1 MTSANVS
8 KVTAG
13 MTVPTSASKKS
24 GKDEQEAVDFMSML
38 GNFAVNNSQQ
48 NNPVTFQVSD
58 SASNKTAEY
67 EKLSTKD
74 DRIPKVIG
82 KTDDADMQKVDQAV
96 EEFAKEVQQEVKELL
111 GVDDA
116 QLEAAMKE
124 LGLTYQDLMD
134 PANLANLVMNLTGE
148 EDQLGLLMN
157 ADFQELMQDVEVL
170 SKNLLQELGMTPQE
184 AAEVFT
190 QLEQNAAQITDTE
203 EIPQQITEEVPRQI
217 TDTEEVPQQIKE
229 QEPQQ
234 ITEEVPRQIADTE
247 EVPQQMQEV
256 TDAQADVSK
265 VQQTDDTQITE
276 QKSQVEGLTETDA
289 AATESVESDV
299 SVQNAEEPVV
309 QEVRVE
315 SDQTASQQE
324 GQQEEAPEN
333 SMTTEDESSLLQQND
348 TTEKSI
354 FTEHTFQQTV
364 QTIRTDNVTAAP
376 TTAAPQNVV
385 FDTLDVIRQVS
396 EFTRVMYQG
405 DTTSMEMQLNPENL
419 GKIYV
424 QVTAKEGVVTA
435 HLAVQ
440 NEIVKEALENQT
452 IQLRENMNQQG
463 IKVEAVEVT
472 IASHE
477 FERNLEQNQQGSA
490 QDEQREQASK
500 SSRRNIS
507 MNQLDELSGLM
518 SEEEMLV
525 AKIMRDN
532 GNSVDFT
539 A

>member
-13 MTVPTSASKKS
+13 MTVQTSASKKS

-38 GNFAVNNSQQ
+38 GNFAVNHSQQ

-58 SASNKTAEY
+58 STSNKTVEY

-74 DRIPKVIG
+74 DRIPKVTG

-134 PANLANLVMNLTGE
+134 PVNLANLVMNLTGE

-157 ADFQELMQDVEVL
+157 ADFQELMQNVEVL

-184 AAEVFT
+184 AAEVFA
-190 QLEQNAAQITDTE
+190 QLEQNAAQI
-203 EIPQQITEEVPRQI
+203 
-217 TDTEEVPQQIKE
+217 
-229 QEPQQ
+229 
-234 ITEEVPRQIADTE
+234 TE

-256 TDAQADVSK
+256 TDTQADVLK
-265 VQQTDDTQITE
+265 VQQTDDVQITE
-276 QKSQVEGLTETDA
+276 QKSQVTGLTETNA
-289 AATESVESDV
+289 AATESVESDGN
-299 SVQNAEEPVV
+299 VQNVEEPVS

-315 SDQTASQQE
+315 NDQTASQQE

-333 SMTTEDESSLLQQND
+333 SMTTEDDASLLQQND

-364 QTIRTDNVTAAP
+364 QTIRTDNITAAP
-376 TTAAPQNVV
+376 TTAVPQNVV
-385 FDTLDVIRQVS
+385 FNTLDVIRQVS

-500 SSRRNIS
+500 SPRRNIS
-507 MNQLDELSGLM
+507 MNQLDELSGL
-518 SEEEMLV
+518 
-525 AKIMRDN
+525 
-532 GNSVDFT
+532 T
-539 A
+539 AL

>member
-13 MTVPTSASKKS
+13 MTVQTSASKKS

-74 DRIPKVIG
+74 DRIPKVTG
-82 KTDDADMQKVDQAV
+82 KTGDADMQKVDQAV

-134 PANLANLVMNLTGE
+134 PVNLANLVMNLTGE

-157 ADFQELMQDVEVL
+157 ADFQELMQNVEVL

-184 AAEVFT
+184 AAEVFA
-190 QLEQNAAQITDTE
+190 QLEQNAAQI
-203 EIPQQITEEVPRQI
+203 
-217 TDTEEVPQQIKE
+217 
-229 QEPQQ
+229 
-234 ITEEVPRQIADTE
+234 TE

-256 TDAQADVSK
+256 TDTQADVLK
-265 VQQTDDTQITE
+265 VQQTDDVQITE
-276 QKSQVEGLTETDA
+276 SQVTGLTETNA
-289 AATESVESDV
+289 AATESVESDGN
-299 SVQNAEEPVV
+299 VQNVEEPVS

-315 SDQTASQQE
+315 NDQTASQQE

-333 SMTTEDESSLLQQND
+333 SMTTEDDASLLQQND

-364 QTIRTDNVTAAP
+364 QTIRTDNI
-376 TTAAPQNVV
+376 TAAPQNVV
-385 FDTLDVIRQVS
+385 FNTLDVIRQVS

-477 FERNLEQNQQGSA
+477 FETLSRTS
-490 QDEQREQASK
+490 REVHRMSK
-500 SSRRNIS
+500 ENRHLRV
-507 MNQLDELSGLM
+507 Q
-518 SEEEMLV
+518 EE
-525 AKIMRDN
+525 I
-532 GNSVDFT
+532 FP
-539 A
+539 

>member
-13 MTVPTSASKKS
+13 MTVQTSASKKS

-38 GNFAVNNSQQ
+38 GNFAVNHSQQ

-58 SASNKTAEY
+58 STSNKTVEY

-74 DRIPKVIG
+74 DRIPKVTG

-96 EEFAKEVQQEVKELL
+96 EEFAKEVQKEVKELL

-134 PANLANLVMNLTGE
+134 PVNLANLVMNLTGE

-157 ADFQELMQDVEVL
+157 ADFQELMQNVEVL

-184 AAEVFT
+184 VAEVFA
-190 QLEQNAAQITDTE
+190 QLEQNAAQI
-203 EIPQQITEEVPRQI
+203 
-217 TDTEEVPQQIKE
+217 
-229 QEPQQ
+229 
-234 ITEEVPRQIADTE
+234 TE

-256 TDAQADVSK
+256 TDTQADVLK
-265 VQQTDDTQITE
+265 VQQTDDVQITE
-276 QKSQVEGLTETDA
+276 QKSQVRGLTETNA
-289 AATESVESDV
+289 AATESVESDGN
-299 SVQNAEEPVV
+299 VQNVEEPVS

-315 SDQTASQQE
+315 NDQTASQQE

-333 SMTTEDESSLLQQND
+333 SMTTEDDASLLQQND

-364 QTIRTDNVTAAP
+364 QTIRTDNITAAP
-376 TTAAPQNVV
+376 TTAVPQNVV
-385 FDTLDVIRQVS
+385 FNTLDVIRQVS

-500 SSRRNIS
+500 SPRRNIS

>member
-13 MTVPTSASKKS
+13 MTVQTSASKKS

-38 GNFAVNNSQQ
+38 GNFAVNHSQQ

-58 SASNKTAEY
+58 STSNKTVEY

-74 DRIPKVIG
+74 DRIPKVTG

-96 EEFAKEVQQEVKELL
+96 EEFAKEVQKEVKELL

-134 PANLANLVMNLTGE
+134 PVNLANLVMNLTGE

-157 ADFQELMQDVEVL
+157 ADFQELMQNVEVL

-184 AAEVFT
+184 VAEVFA
-190 QLEQNAAQITDTE
+190 QLEQNAAQI
-203 EIPQQITEEVPRQI
+203 
-217 TDTEEVPQQIKE
+217 
-229 QEPQQ
+229 
-234 ITEEVPRQIADTE
+234 TE

-256 TDAQADVSK
+256 TDTQADVLK
-265 VQQTDDTQITE
+265 VQQTDDVQITE
-276 QKSQVEGLTETDA
+276 QKSQVTGLTETNA
-289 AATESVESDV
+289 AATESVESDGN
-299 SVQNAEEPVV
+299 VQNVEEPVS

-315 SDQTASQQE
+315 NDQTASQQE

-333 SMTTEDESSLLQQND
+333 SMTTEDDASLLQQND

-364 QTIRTDNVTAAP
+364 QTIRTDNITAAP
-376 TTAAPQNVV
+376 TTAVPQNVV
-385 FDTLDVIRQVS
+385 FNTLDVIRQVS

-440 NEIVKEALENQT
+440 NEIVKEVLENQT

-500 SSRRNIS
+500 SPRRNIS

>member
-8 KVTAG
+8 KVTTG
-13 MTVPTSASKKS
+13 MTVQTSASKKS

-38 GNFAVNNSQQ
+38 GNFAVNHSQQ

-58 SASNKTAEY
+58 STSNKTVEY

-74 DRIPKVIG
+74 DRIPKVTG
-82 KTDDADMQKVDQAV
+82 KADDADMQKVDQAV

-134 PANLANLVMNLTGE
+134 PVNLANLVMNLTGE

-157 ADFQELMQDVEVL
+157 ADFQELMQNVEVL

-184 AAEVFT
+184 VAEVFA
-190 QLEQNAAQITDTE
+190 QLEQNAAQI
-203 EIPQQITEEVPRQI
+203 
-217 TDTEEVPQQIKE
+217 
-229 QEPQQ
+229 
-234 ITEEVPRQIADTE
+234 TE

-256 TDAQADVSK
+256 TDTQADVLK
-265 VQQTDDTQITE
+265 VQQTDDVQITE
-276 QKSQVEGLTETDA
+276 QKSQVTGLTETNA
-289 AATESVESDV
+289 AATESVESDGN
-299 SVQNAEEPVV
+299 VQNVEEPVS

-315 SDQTASQQE
+315 NDQTASQQE

-333 SMTTEDESSLLQQND
+333 SMTTEDDASLLQQND

-364 QTIRTDNVTAAP
+364 QTIRTDNITAAP
-376 TTAAPQNVV
+376 TTAVPQNVV
-385 FDTLDVIRQVS
+385 FNTLDVIRQVS

-500 SSRRNIS
+500 SPRRNIS

>member
-13 MTVPTSASKKS
+13 MTVQTSASKKS

-38 GNFAVNNSQQ
+38 GNFAVNHSQQ

-58 SASNKTAEY
+58 STSNKTAEY

-74 DRIPKVIG
+74 DRIPKVTG

-157 ADFQELMQDVEVL
+157 ADFQELMQNVEVL

-184 AAEVFT
+184 AAEVFA
-190 QLEQNAAQITDTE
+190 QLEQNAAQI
-203 EIPQQITEEVPRQI
+203 
-217 TDTEEVPQQIKE
+217 
-229 QEPQQ
+229 
-234 ITEEVPRQIADTE
+234 TE

-256 TDAQADVSK
+256 TDTQADVLK
-265 VQQTDDTQITE
+265 VQQTDDVQITE
-276 QKSQVEGLTETDA
+276 QKSQVTGMTDA
-289 AATESVESDV
+289 NATATESVESDGN
-299 SVQNAEEPVV
+299 VQNVEEPVS

-315 SDQTASQQE
+315 NDQTASQQE

-333 SMTTEDESSLLQQND
+333 SMTTEDDASLLQQND

-364 QTIRTDNVTAAP
+364 QTIRTDNITAAP

-500 SSRRNIS
+500 SPRRNIS

>member
-13 MTVPTSASKKS
+13 MTVQTSASKKS

-58 SASNKTAEY
+58 SASNKTVEY

-74 DRIPKVIG
+74 DRIPKVTG
-82 KTDDADMQKVDQAV
+82 KTGDADMQKVDQAV

-134 PANLANLVMNLTGE
+134 PVNLANLVMNLTGE

-157 ADFQELMQDVEVL
+157 ADFQELMQNVEVL

-190 QLEQNAAQITDTE
+190 QLEQNVA
-203 EIPQQITEEVPRQI
+203 QITEEVP
-217 TDTEEVPQQIKE
+217 QQ
-229 QEPQQ
+229 
-234 ITEEVPRQIADTE
+234 V
-247 EVPQQMQEV
+247 QEV
-256 TDAQADVSK
+256 TDTQAEVLQ
-265 VQQTDDTQITE
+265 VQQTDDVQATE
-276 QKSQVEGLTETDA
+276 QKSQVTGMTETNA
-289 AATESVESDV
+289 AATESVESDGN
-299 SVQNAEEPVV
+299 VQNVEEPVS

-315 SDQTASQQE
+315 NDQTASQQE

-333 SMTTEDESSLLQQND
+333 SMTTEDDASLLQQND

-364 QTIRTDNVTAAP
+364 QTIRTDNITAAP
-376 TTAAPQNVV
+376 TTAVPQNVV
-385 FDTLDVIRQVS
+385 FNTLDVIRQVS

-500 SSRRNIS
+500 SPRRNIS

>member
-38 GNFAVNNSQQ
+38 GNFAVNHSQQ

-58 SASNKTAEY
+58 STSNKTVEY

-74 DRIPKVIG
+74 DRIPKVTG

-134 PANLANLVMNLTGE
+134 PVNLANLVMNLTGE

-157 ADFQELMQDVEVL
+157 ADFQELMQNVEVL

-184 AAEVFT
+184 AAEVFA
-190 QLEQNAAQITDTE
+190 QLEQNAAQI
-203 EIPQQITEEVPRQI
+203 
-217 TDTEEVPQQIKE
+217 
-229 QEPQQ
+229 
-234 ITEEVPRQIADTE
+234 TE

-256 TDAQADVSK
+256 TDTQADVLK
-265 VQQTDDTQITE
+265 VQQTDDVQITE
-276 QKSQVEGLTETDA
+276 QKSQVTGLTETNA
-289 AATESVESDV
+289 AATESVESDGN
-299 SVQNAEEPVV
+299 VQNVEETVS

-315 SDQTASQQE
+315 NDQTASQQE

-333 SMTTEDESSLLQQND
+333 SMTTEDDASLLQQND

-364 QTIRTDNVTAAP
+364 QPIRTDNITAAP
-376 TTAAPQNVV
+376 TTAVPQNVV
-385 FDTLDVIRQVS
+385 FNTLDVIRQVS

-500 SSRRNIS
+500 SPRRNIS

>member
-13 MTVPTSASKKS
+13 MTVQTSASKKS

-38 GNFAVNNSQQ
+38 GNFAVNHSQQ

-58 SASNKTAEY
+58 STSNKMVEY

-74 DRIPKVIG
+74 DRIPKVTG

-96 EEFAKEVQQEVKELL
+96 EEFAKEVQKEVKELL

-134 PANLANLVMNLTGE
+134 PVNLANLVMNLTGE

-157 ADFQELMQDVEVL
+157 ADFQELMQNVEVL

-184 AAEVFT
+184 VAEVFA
-190 QLEQNAAQITDTE
+190 QLEQNAAQI
-203 EIPQQITEEVPRQI
+203 
-217 TDTEEVPQQIKE
+217 
-229 QEPQQ
+229 
-234 ITEEVPRQIADTE
+234 TE

-256 TDAQADVSK
+256 TDTQADVLK
-265 VQQTDDTQITE
+265 VQQTDDVQITE
-276 QKSQVEGLTETDA
+276 QKSQVTGLTETNA
-289 AATESVESDV
+289 AATESVESDGN
-299 SVQNAEEPVV
+299 VQNVEEPVS

-315 SDQTASQQE
+315 NDQTASQQE

-333 SMTTEDESSLLQQND
+333 SMTTEDDASLLQQND

-364 QTIRTDNVTAAP
+364 QTIRTDNITAAP
-376 TTAAPQNVV
+376 TTAVPQNVV
-385 FDTLDVIRQVS
+385 FNTLDVIRQVS

-500 SSRRNIS
+500 SPRRNIS

>member
-13 MTVPTSASKKS
+13 MTVQTSASKKS

-38 GNFAVNNSQQ
+38 GNFAVNHSQQ

-58 SASNKTAEY
+58 STSNKTVEY

-74 DRIPKVIG
+74 DRIPKVTG

-134 PANLANLVMNLTGE
+134 PVNLANLVMNLTGE

-157 ADFQELMQDVEVL
+157 ADFQELMQNVEVL

-184 AAEVFT
+184 AAEVFA
-190 QLEQNAAQITDTE
+190 QLEQNAAQI
-203 EIPQQITEEVPRQI
+203 
-217 TDTEEVPQQIKE
+217 
-229 QEPQQ
+229 
-234 ITEEVPRQIADTE
+234 TE

-256 TDAQADVSK
+256 TDTQADVSK
-265 VQQTDDTQITE
+265 VQQTDDVQITE
-276 QKSQVEGLTETDA
+276 QKSQVTGLTETNA
-289 AATESVESDV
+289 AATESVESDGN
-299 SVQNAEEPVV
+299 VQNVEETVS

-315 SDQTASQQE
+315 NDQTASQQE

-333 SMTTEDESSLLQQND
+333 SMTTEDDASLLQQND

-364 QTIRTDNVTAAP
+364 QTIRTDNITAAP
-376 TTAAPQNVV
+376 TTAVPQNVV
-385 FDTLDVIRQVS
+385 FNTLDVIRQVS

-500 SSRRNIS
+500 SPRRNIS

>member
-13 MTVPTSASKKS
+13 MTVQTSASKKS

-38 GNFAVNNSQQ
+38 GNFAVNHSQQ

-58 SASNKTAEY
+58 STSNKTVEY

-74 DRIPKVIG
+74 DRIPKVTG

-96 EEFAKEVQQEVKELL
+96 EEFAKEVQKEVKELL

-134 PANLANLVMNLTGE
+134 PVNLANLVMNLTGE

-157 ADFQELMQDVEVL
+157 ADFQELMQNVEVL

-184 AAEVFT
+184 VAEVFA
-190 QLEQNAAQITDTE
+190 QLEQNAAQI
-203 EIPQQITEEVPRQI
+203 
-217 TDTEEVPQQIKE
+217 
-229 QEPQQ
+229 
-234 ITEEVPRQIADTE
+234 TE

-256 TDAQADVSK
+256 TDTQADVLK
-265 VQQTDDTQITE
+265 VQQTDDVQITE
-276 QKSQVEGLTETDA
+276 QKSQVTGLTETNA
-289 AATESVESDV
+289 AATESVESGGN
-299 SVQNAEEPVV
+299 VQNVEEPVS

-315 SDQTASQQE
+315 NDQTASQQE

-333 SMTTEDESSLLQQND
+333 SMTTEDDASLLQQND

-364 QTIRTDNVTAAP
+364 QTIRTDNITAAP
-376 TTAAPQNVV
+376 TTAVPQNVV
-385 FDTLDVIRQVS
+385 FNTLDVIRQVS

-500 SSRRNIS
+500 SPRRNIS

>member
-13 MTVPTSASKKS
+13 MTVQTSASKKS

-74 DRIPKVIG
+74 DRIPKVTG
-82 KTDDADMQKVDQAV
+82 KTGDADMQKVDQAV

-134 PANLANLVMNLTGE
+134 PVNLANLVMNLTGE

-157 ADFQELMQDVEVL
+157 ADFQELMQNVEVL

-184 AAEVFT
+184 VAEVFA
-190 QLEQNAAQITDTE
+190 QLEQNAAQI
-203 EIPQQITEEVPRQI
+203 
-217 TDTEEVPQQIKE
+217 
-229 QEPQQ
+229 
-234 ITEEVPRQIADTE
+234 TE

-256 TDAQADVSK
+256 TDTQADVLK
-265 VQQTDDTQITE
+265 VQQTDDVQITE
-276 QKSQVEGLTETDA
+276 QKSQVTGLTETHA
-289 AATESVESDV
+289 AATESVESDGN
-299 SVQNAEEPVV
+299 VQNVEETVS

-315 SDQTASQQE
+315 NDQTASQQE

-333 SMTTEDESSLLQQND
+333 SMTTEDDASLLQQND

-364 QTIRTDNVTAAP
+364 QTIRTDNITAAP
-376 TTAAPQNVV
+376 TTAVPQNVV
-385 FDTLDVIRQVS
+385 FNTLDVIRQVS

-500 SSRRNIS
+500 SPRRNIS

>member
-13 MTVPTSASKKS
+13 MTVQTSASKKS

-38 GNFAVNNSQQ
+38 GNFAVNHSQQ

-58 SASNKTAEY
+58 STSNKTVEY

-74 DRIPKVIG
+74 DRIPKVTG

-96 EEFAKEVQQEVKELL
+96 EEFAKEVQKEVKELL

-134 PANLANLVMNLTGE
+134 PVNLANLVMNLTGE

-157 ADFQELMQDVEVL
+157 ADFQELMQNVEVL

-184 AAEVFT
+184 VAEVFA
-190 QLEQNAAQITDTE
+190 QLEQNAAQI
-203 EIPQQITEEVPRQI
+203 
-217 TDTEEVPQQIKE
+217 
-229 QEPQQ
+229 
-234 ITEEVPRQIADTE
+234 TE

-256 TDAQADVSK
+256 TDTQADVLK
-265 VQQTDDTQITE
+265 VQQTDDVQITE
-276 QKSQVEGLTETDA
+276 QKSQVTGLTETNA
-289 AATESVESDV
+289 AATESVESDGN
-299 SVQNAEEPVV
+299 VQNVEEPVS

-315 SDQTASQQE
+315 NDQTASQQE

-333 SMTTEDESSLLQQND
+333 SMTTEDDASLLQQND

-364 QTIRTDNVTAAP
+364 QTIRTDNITAAP
-376 TTAAPQNVV
+376 TTAVPQNVV
-385 FDTLDVIRQVS
+385 FNTLDVIRQVS

-500 SSRRNIS
+500 SPRRNIS
-507 MNQLDELSGLM
+507 MNQLEELSGLM

>member
-38 GNFAVNNSQQ
+38 GNFAVNHSQQ

-58 SASNKTAEY
+58 NTSNKTVEY

-74 DRIPKVIG
+74 DRIPKVTG

-134 PANLANLVMNLTGE
+134 PVNLANLVMNLTGE

-157 ADFQELMQDVEVL
+157 ADFQELMQNVEVL

-184 AAEVFT
+184 AAEVFA
-190 QLEQNAAQITDTE
+190 QLEQNAAQI
-203 EIPQQITEEVPRQI
+203 
-217 TDTEEVPQQIKE
+217 
-229 QEPQQ
+229 
-234 ITEEVPRQIADTE
+234 TE

-256 TDAQADVSK
+256 TDTQADVLK
-265 VQQTDDTQITE
+265 VQQTDDVQITE
-276 QKSQVEGLTETDA
+276 QKSQVTGLTETNA
-289 AATESVESDV
+289 AATESVESDGN
-299 SVQNAEEPVV
+299 VQNVEEPVS

-315 SDQTASQQE
+315 NDQTASQQE

-333 SMTTEDESSLLQQND
+333 SMTTEDDASLLQQND

-364 QTIRTDNVTAAP
+364 QTIRTDNITAAP
-376 TTAAPQNVV
+376 TTAVPQNVV
-385 FDTLDVIRQVS
+385 FNTLDVIRQVS

-500 SSRRNIS
+500 SPRRNIS

>member
-13 MTVPTSASKKS
+13 MTVQTSASKKS

-38 GNFAVNNSQQ
+38 GNFAVNHSQQ

-58 SASNKTAEY
+58 STSNKTVEY

-74 DRIPKVIG
+74 DRIPKVTG

-96 EEFAKEVQQEVKELL
+96 EEFAKEVQKEVKELL

-134 PANLANLVMNLTGE
+134 PVNLANLVMNLTGE

-157 ADFQELMQDVEVL
+157 ADFQELMQNVEVL

-184 AAEVFT
+184 VAEVFA
-190 QLEQNAAQITDTE
+190 QLEQNAAQI
-203 EIPQQITEEVPRQI
+203 
-217 TDTEEVPQQIKE
+217 
-229 QEPQQ
+229 
-234 ITEEVPRQIADTE
+234 TE

-256 TDAQADVSK
+256 TDTQADVLK
-265 VQQTDDTQITE
+265 VQQTDDVQITE
-276 QKSQVEGLTETDA
+276 QKSQVTGLTETNA
-289 AATESVESDV
+289 AATESVESDGN
-299 SVQNAEEPVV
+299 VQNVEEPVS
-309 QEVRVE
+309 QEVCVE
-315 SDQTASQQE
+315 NDQTASQQE

-333 SMTTEDESSLLQQND
+333 SMTTEDDASLLQQND

-364 QTIRTDNVTAAP
+364 QTIRTDNITAAP
-376 TTAAPQNVV
+376 TTAVPQNVV
-385 FDTLDVIRQVS
+385 FNTLDVIRQVS

-500 SSRRNIS
+500 SPRRNIS

>member
-13 MTVPTSASKKS
+13 MTVQTSASKKS

-38 GNFAVNNSQQ
+38 GNFAVNHSQQ

-58 SASNKTAEY
+58 STSNKTVEY

-74 DRIPKVIG
+74 DRIPKVTG

-96 EEFAKEVQQEVKELL
+96 EEFAKEVQKEVKELL

-134 PANLANLVMNLTGE
+134 PVNLANLVMNLTGE

-157 ADFQELMQDVEVL
+157 ADFQELMQNVEVL

-184 AAEVFT
+184 VAEVFA
-190 QLEQNAAQITDTE
+190 QLEQNAAQI
-203 EIPQQITEEVPRQI
+203 
-217 TDTEEVPQQIKE
+217 
-229 QEPQQ
+229 
-234 ITEEVPRQIADTE
+234 TE

-256 TDAQADVSK
+256 TDTQADVLK
-265 VQQTDDTQITE
+265 VQQTDDVQITE
-276 QKSQVEGLTETDA
+276 QKSQVTGLTETNA
-289 AATESVESDV
+289 AATESVESDGN
-299 SVQNAEEPVV
+299 VQNVEEPVS

-315 SDQTASQQE
+315 NDQTASQQE

-333 SMTTEDESSLLQQND
+333 SMTTEDDASLLQQND
-348 TTEKSI
+348 TTEKNI

-364 QTIRTDNVTAAP
+364 QTIRTDNITAAP
-376 TTAAPQNVV
+376 TTAVPQNVV
-385 FDTLDVIRQVS
+385 FNTLDVIRQVS

-500 SSRRNIS
+500 SPRRNIS

>member
-58 SASNKTAEY
+58 NTSNKTVEC

-74 DRIPKVIG
+74 DRIPKVTG

-124 LGLTYQDLMD
+124 LGLTYQDLTD
-134 PANLANLVMNLTGE
+134 PVNLANLVMNLTGE

-157 ADFQELMQDVEVL
+157 ADFQELMQNVEVL

-184 AAEVFT
+184 AAEVFA
-190 QLEQNAAQITDTE
+190 QLEQNAAQI
-203 EIPQQITEEVPRQI
+203 
-217 TDTEEVPQQIKE
+217 
-229 QEPQQ
+229 
-234 ITEEVPRQIADTE
+234 TE

-256 TDAQADVSK
+256 TDTQADVLK
-265 VQQTDDTQITE
+265 VQQTDDVQITE
-276 QKSQVEGLTETDA
+276 QKSQVTGLTETNA
-289 AATESVESDV
+289 AATESVESDGN
-299 SVQNAEEPVV
+299 VQNVEEPVS

-315 SDQTASQQE
+315 NDQTASQQE

-333 SMTTEDESSLLQQND
+333 SMTTEDDASLLQQND

-364 QTIRTDNVTAAP
+364 QTIRTDNITAAP
-376 TTAAPQNVV
+376 TTAVPQNVV
-385 FDTLDVIRQVS
+385 FNTLDVIRQVS

-500 SSRRNIS
+500 SPRRNIS

>member
-13 MTVPTSASKKS
+13 MTVQTSASKKS

-38 GNFAVNNSQQ
+38 GNFAVNHSQQ

-58 SASNKTAEY
+58 STSNKTVEY

-74 DRIPKVIG
+74 DRIPKVTG

-96 EEFAKEVQQEVKELL
+96 EEFAKEVQKEVKELL

-134 PANLANLVMNLTGE
+134 PVNLANLVMNLTGE

-157 ADFQELMQDVEVL
+157 ADFQELMQNVEVL

-184 AAEVFT
+184 VAEVFA
-190 QLEQNAAQITDTE
+190 QLEQNAAQI
-203 EIPQQITEEVPRQI
+203 
-217 TDTEEVPQQIKE
+217 
-229 QEPQQ
+229 
-234 ITEEVPRQIADTE
+234 TE

-256 TDAQADVSK
+256 TDTQADVLK
-265 VQQTDDTQITE
+265 VQQTDDVQITE
-276 QKSQVEGLTETDA
+276 QKSQVTGLTETNA
-289 AATESVESDV
+289 AATESVESDGN
-299 SVQNAEEPVV
+299 VQNVEEPVS

-315 SDQTASQQE
+315 NDQTASQQE

-333 SMTTEDESSLLQQND
+333 SMTTEDDASLLQQND

-364 QTIRTDNVTAAP
+364 QTIRTDNITAAP
-376 TTAAPQNVV
+376 TTAVPQNVV
-385 FDTLDVIRQVS
+385 FNTLDVIRQVS

-477 FERNLEQNQQGSA
+477 FE
-490 QDEQREQASK
+490 
-500 SSRRNIS
+500 
-507 MNQLDELSGLM
+507 LSL
-518 SEEEMLV
+518 
-525 AKIMRDN
+525 IHI
-532 GNSVDFT
+532 
-539 A
+539 

>member
-13 MTVPTSASKKS
+13 MTVQTSASKKS

-38 GNFAVNNSQQ
+38 GNFAVNHSQQ

-58 SASNKTAEY
+58 NTSNKTVEY

-74 DRIPKVIG
+74 DRIPKVTG

-96 EEFAKEVQQEVKELL
+96 EEFVKEVQQEVKELL

-134 PANLANLVMNLTGE
+134 PVNLANLVMNLTGE

-157 ADFQELMQDVEVL
+157 ADFQELMQNVEVL

-184 AAEVFT
+184 AAEVFA
-190 QLEQNAAQITDTE
+190 QLEQNVAQI
-203 EIPQQITEEVPRQI
+203 
-217 TDTEEVPQQIKE
+217 
-229 QEPQQ
+229 
-234 ITEEVPRQIADTE
+234 TE

-256 TDAQADVSK
+256 TDTQADVLK
-265 VQQTDDTQITE
+265 VQQTDDVQITE
-276 QKSQVEGLTETDA
+276 QKSQVTGLTETNA
-289 AATESVESDV
+289 AATESVESDGN
-299 SVQNAEEPVV
+299 VQNVEEPVS
-309 QEVRVE
+309 QEVRME
-315 SDQTASQQE
+315 NDQTASQQE

-333 SMTTEDESSLLQQND
+333 SMTTEDDASLLQQND

-364 QTIRTDNVTAAP
+364 QTIRTDNITAAP
-376 TTAAPQNVV
+376 TTAVPQNVV
-385 FDTLDVIRQVS
+385 FNTLDVIRQVS

-500 SSRRNIS
+500 SPRRNIS

>member
-58 SASNKTAEY
+58 SASNKTVEY

-74 DRIPKVIG
+74 DRIPKVTG

-134 PANLANLVMNLTGE
+134 PVNLANLVMNLTGE

-157 ADFQELMQDVEVL
+157 ADFQELMQNVEVL

-184 AAEVFT
+184 AAEVFA
-190 QLEQNAAQITDTE
+190 QLEQNVA
-203 EIPQQITEEVPRQI
+203 QITEEVP
-217 TDTEEVPQQIKE
+217 QQ
-229 QEPQQ
+229 
-234 ITEEVPRQIADTE
+234 V
-247 EVPQQMQEV
+247 QEV
-256 TDAQADVSK
+256 TDTQAEVLQ
-265 VQQTDDTQITE
+265 VQQTDDVQATE
-276 QKSQVEGLTETDA
+276 QKSQVTGMTDTN
-289 AATESVESDV
+289 AATAEAVESDGN
-299 SVQNAEEPVV
+299 VQNVEEPVS

-315 SDQTASQQE
+315 NDQTASQQE

-333 SMTTEDESSLLQQND
+333 SMTTEDDASLLQQND

-364 QTIRTDNVTAAP
+364 QTIRTDNITAAP
-376 TTAAPQNVV
+376 TTAVPHNVV
-385 FDTLDVIRQVS
+385 FNTLDVIRQVS

-500 SSRRNIS
+500 SPRRNIS

>member
-8 KVTAG
+8 KVTTG
-13 MTVPTSASKKS
+13 MTVQTSASKKS

-38 GNFAVNNSQQ
+38 GNFAVNHSQQ

-58 SASNKTAEY
+58 STSNKTVEY

-74 DRIPKVIG
+74 DRIPKVTG

-134 PANLANLVMNLTGE
+134 PVNLANLVMNLTGE

-157 ADFQELMQDVEVL
+157 ADFQELMQNVEVL

-184 AAEVFT
+184 VAEVFA
-190 QLEQNAAQITDTE
+190 QLEQNAAQI
-203 EIPQQITEEVPRQI
+203 
-217 TDTEEVPQQIKE
+217 
-229 QEPQQ
+229 
-234 ITEEVPRQIADTE
+234 TE

-256 TDAQADVSK
+256 TDTQADVLK
-265 VQQTDDTQITE
+265 VQQTDDVQITE
-276 QKSQVEGLTETDA
+276 QKSQVTGLTETNA
-289 AATESVESDV
+289 AATESVESDGN
-299 SVQNAEEPVV
+299 VQNVEEPVS

-315 SDQTASQQE
+315 NDQTASQQE

-333 SMTTEDESSLLQQND
+333 SMTTEDDASLLQQND

-364 QTIRTDNVTAAP
+364 QTIRTDNITAAP
-376 TTAAPQNVV
+376 TTAVPQNVV
-385 FDTLDVIRQVS
+385 FNTLDVIRQVS

-500 SSRRNIS
+500 SPRRNIS

>member
-13 MTVPTSASKKS
+13 MTVQTSASKKS

-38 GNFAVNNSQQ
+38 GNFAVNHSQQ

-58 SASNKTAEY
+58 STSNKTVDY

-74 DRIPKVIG
+74 DRIPKVTG

-96 EEFAKEVQQEVKELL
+96 EEFAKEVQKEVKELL

-134 PANLANLVMNLTGE
+134 PVNLANLVMNLTGE

-157 ADFQELMQDVEVL
+157 ADFQELMQNVEVL

-184 AAEVFT
+184 VAEVFA
-190 QLEQNAAQITDTE
+190 QLEQNAAQI
-203 EIPQQITEEVPRQI
+203 
-217 TDTEEVPQQIKE
+217 
-229 QEPQQ
+229 
-234 ITEEVPRQIADTE
+234 TE

-256 TDAQADVSK
+256 TDTQADVLK
-265 VQQTDDTQITE
+265 VQQTDDVQITE
-276 QKSQVEGLTETDA
+276 QKSQVTGLTETNA
-289 AATESVESDV
+289 AATESVESDGN
-299 SVQNAEEPVV
+299 VQNVEEPVS

-315 SDQTASQQE
+315 NDQTASQQE

-333 SMTTEDESSLLQQND
+333 SMTTEDDASLLQQND

-364 QTIRTDNVTAAP
+364 QTIRTDNITAAP
-376 TTAAPQNVV
+376 TTAVPQNVV
-385 FDTLDVIRQVS
+385 FNTLDVIRQVS

-500 SSRRNIS
+500 SPRRNIS

>member
-13 MTVPTSASKKS
+13 MTVQTSASKKS

-38 GNFAVNNSQQ
+38 GNFAVNHSQQ

-58 SASNKTAEY
+58 STSNKTVEY

-74 DRIPKVIG
+74 DRIPKVTG

-96 EEFAKEVQQEVKELL
+96 EEFAKEVQKEVKELL

-124 LGLTYQDLMD
+124 LGLTYQDIMD
-134 PANLANLVMNLTGE
+134 PVNLANLVMNLTGE

-157 ADFQELMQDVEVL
+157 ADFQELMQNVEVL

-184 AAEVFT
+184 VAEVFA
-190 QLEQNAAQITDTE
+190 QLEQNAAQI
-203 EIPQQITEEVPRQI
+203 
-217 TDTEEVPQQIKE
+217 
-229 QEPQQ
+229 
-234 ITEEVPRQIADTE
+234 TE

-256 TDAQADVSK
+256 TDTQADVLK
-265 VQQTDDTQITE
+265 VQQTDDVQITE
-276 QKSQVEGLTETDA
+276 QKSQVTGLTETNA
-289 AATESVESDV
+289 AATESVESDGN
-299 SVQNAEEPVV
+299 VQNVEEPVS

-315 SDQTASQQE
+315 NDQTASQQE

-333 SMTTEDESSLLQQND
+333 SMTTEDDASLLQQND

-364 QTIRTDNVTAAP
+364 QTIRTDNITAAP
-376 TTAAPQNVV
+376 TTAVPQNVV
-385 FDTLDVIRQVS
+385 FNTLDVIRQVS

-500 SSRRNIS
+500 SPRRNIS

>member
-13 MTVPTSASKKS
+13 MTVQTSASKKS

-38 GNFAVNNSQQ
+38 GNFAVNHSQQ

-58 SASNKTAEY
+58 STSNKTVEY

-74 DRIPKVIG
+74 DRIPKVTG

-96 EEFAKEVQQEVKELL
+96 EEFAKEVQKEVKELL

-134 PANLANLVMNLTGE
+134 PVNLANLVMNLTGE

-157 ADFQELMQDVEVL
+157 ADFQELMQNVEVL

-184 AAEVFT
+184 VVEVFA
-190 QLEQNAAQITDTE
+190 QLEQNAAQI
-203 EIPQQITEEVPRQI
+203 
-217 TDTEEVPQQIKE
+217 
-229 QEPQQ
+229 
-234 ITEEVPRQIADTE
+234 TE

-256 TDAQADVSK
+256 TDTQADVLK
-265 VQQTDDTQITE
+265 VQQTDDVQITE
-276 QKSQVEGLTETDA
+276 QKSQVTGLTETNA
-289 AATESVESDV
+289 AATESVESDGN
-299 SVQNAEEPVV
+299 VQNVEEPVS

-315 SDQTASQQE
+315 NDQTASQQE

-333 SMTTEDESSLLQQND
+333 SMTTEDDASLLQQND

-364 QTIRTDNVTAAP
+364 QTIRTDNITAAP
-376 TTAAPQNVV
+376 TTAVPQNVV
-385 FDTLDVIRQVS
+385 FNTLDVIRQVS

-500 SSRRNIS
+500 SPRRNIS

>member
-58 SASNKTAEY
+58 NTSNKTVEY

-74 DRIPKVIG
+74 DRIPKVTG

-124 LGLTYQDLMD
+124 LGLTYQDLTD
-134 PANLANLVMNLTGE
+134 PVNLANLVMNLTGE

-157 ADFQELMQDVEVL
+157 ADFQELMQNVEVL

-184 AAEVFT
+184 AAEVFA
-190 QLEQNAAQITDTE
+190 QLEQNAAQI
-203 EIPQQITEEVPRQI
+203 
-217 TDTEEVPQQIKE
+217 
-229 QEPQQ
+229 
-234 ITEEVPRQIADTE
+234 TE

-256 TDAQADVSK
+256 TDTQADVLK
-265 VQQTDDTQITE
+265 VQQTDDVQITE
-276 QKSQVEGLTETDA
+276 QKSQVTGLTETNA
-289 AATESVESDV
+289 AATESVESDGN
-299 SVQNAEEPVV
+299 VQNVEEPVS

-315 SDQTASQQE
+315 NDQTASQQE

-333 SMTTEDESSLLQQND
+333 SMTTEDDASLLQQND

-364 QTIRTDNVTAAP
+364 QTIRTDNITAAP
-376 TTAAPQNVV
+376 TTAVPQNVV
-385 FDTLDVIRQVS
+385 FNTLDVIRQVS

-405 DTTSMEMQLNPENL
+405 DTTSMEMQLNTENL

-500 SSRRNIS
+500 SPRRNIS

>member
-13 MTVPTSASKKS
+13 MTVQTSASKKS

-74 DRIPKVIG
+74 DRIPKVTG
-82 KTDDADMQKVDQAV
+82 KTGDADMQKVDQAV

-134 PANLANLVMNLTGE
+134 PVNLANLVMNLTGE

-157 ADFQELMQDVEVL
+157 ADFQELMQNVEVL

-190 QLEQNAAQITDTE
+190 QLEQNVA
-203 EIPQQITEEVPRQI
+203 QITEEVP
-217 TDTEEVPQQIKE
+217 QQ
-229 QEPQQ
+229 
-234 ITEEVPRQIADTE
+234 V
-247 EVPQQMQEV
+247 QEV
-256 TDAQADVSK
+256 TDTQAEVLQ
-265 VQQTDDTQITE
+265 VQQTDDVQATE
-276 QKSQVEGLTETDA
+276 QKSQVTGMTDTN
-289 AATESVESDV
+289 AATAESVESDGN
-299 SVQNAEEPVV
+299 VQNVEEPVS

-315 SDQTASQQE
+315 NDQTASQQE

-333 SMTTEDESSLLQQND
+333 SMTTEDDASLLQQND

-364 QTIRTDNVTAAP
+364 QTIRTDNITAAP
-376 TTAAPQNVV
+376 TTAVPQNVV
-385 FDTLDVIRQVS
+385 FNTLDVIRQVS

-500 SSRRNIS
+500 SPRRNIS

>member
-13 MTVPTSASKKS
+13 MTVQTSASKKS

-38 GNFAVNNSQQ
+38 GNFAVNHSQQ

-58 SASNKTAEY
+58 STSNKTVEY

-74 DRIPKVIG
+74 DRIPKVTG

-124 LGLTYQDLMD
+124 LGLTYQDLMA
-134 PANLANLVMNLTGE
+134 PVNLANLVMNLTGE

-157 ADFQELMQDVEVL
+157 ADFQELMQNVEVL

-190 QLEQNAAQITDTE
+190 QLEQNVAQI
-203 EIPQQITEEVPRQI
+203 
-217 TDTEEVPQQIKE
+217 
-229 QEPQQ
+229 
-234 ITEEVPRQIADTE
+234 TE

-256 TDAQADVSK
+256 TDTQTDVLK
-265 VQQTDDTQITE
+265 VQQTDDVQITE
-276 QKSQVEGLTETDA
+276 QKSQVTGLTETNA
-289 AATESVESDV
+289 AATESVESDGN
-299 SVQNAEEPVV
+299 VQNVEEPVS

-315 SDQTASQQE
+315 NDQTASQQE

-333 SMTTEDESSLLQQND
+333 SMTTEDDASLLQQND

-364 QTIRTDNVTAAP
+364 QTIRTDNITAAP
-376 TTAAPQNVV
+376 TTAVPQNVV
-385 FDTLDVIRQVS
+385 FNTLDVIRQVS

-500 SSRRNIS
+500 SPRRNIS

>member
-13 MTVPTSASKKS
+13 MTVQTSASKKS

-38 GNFAVNNSQQ
+38 GNFAVNHSQQ

-58 SASNKTAEY
+58 STSNKTVEY

-74 DRIPKVIG
+74 DRIPKVTG

-96 EEFAKEVQQEVKELL
+96 EEFAKEVQKEVKELL

-134 PANLANLVMNLTGE
+134 PVNLANLVMNLTGE

-157 ADFQELMQDVEVL
+157 ADFQELMQNVEVL

-184 AAEVFT
+184 VAEVFA
-190 QLEQNAAQITDTE
+190 QLEQNAAQI
-203 EIPQQITEEVPRQI
+203 
-217 TDTEEVPQQIKE
+217 
-229 QEPQQ
+229 
-234 ITEEVPRQIADTE
+234 TE

-256 TDAQADVSK
+256 TDTQADVLK
-265 VQQTDDTQITE
+265 VQQTDDVQITE
-276 QKSQVEGLTETDA
+276 QKSQVTGLTETNA
-289 AATESVESDV
+289 AATESVESDGN
-299 SVQNAEEPVV
+299 VQNVEEPVS

-315 SDQTASQQE
+315 NDQTASQQE

-333 SMTTEDESSLLQQND
+333 SMTTEDDASLLQQND

-364 QTIRTDNVTAAP
+364 QTIGTDNITAAP
-376 TTAAPQNVV
+376 TTAVPQNVV
-385 FDTLDVIRQVS
+385 FNTLDVIRQVS

-500 SSRRNIS
+500 SPRRNIS

>member
-13 MTVPTSASKKS
+13 MTVQTSASKKS

-38 GNFAVNNSQQ
+38 GNFAVNHSQQ

-58 SASNKTAEY
+58 STSNKTVEY

-74 DRIPKVIG
+74 DRIPKVTG

-96 EEFAKEVQQEVKELL
+96 EEFAKEVQKEVKELL

-134 PANLANLVMNLTGE
+134 PVNLANLVMNLTGE

-157 ADFQELMQDVEVL
+157 ADFQELMQNVEVL

-184 AAEVFT
+184 VAEVFA
-190 QLEQNAAQITDTE
+190 QLEQNAAQI
-203 EIPQQITEEVPRQI
+203 
-217 TDTEEVPQQIKE
+217 
-229 QEPQQ
+229 
-234 ITEEVPRQIADTE
+234 TE

-256 TDAQADVSK
+256 TDTQADVLK
-265 VQQTDDTQITE
+265 VQQTDDVQITE
-276 QKSQVEGLTETDA
+276 QKSQVTGLTETNA
-289 AATESVESDV
+289 AATESVESDGN
-299 SVQNAEEPVV
+299 VQNVEEPVS

-315 SDQTASQQE
+315 NDQTASQQE

-333 SMTTEDESSLLQQND
+333 SMTTEDDASLLQQND

-364 QTIRTDNVTAAP
+364 QTIRTDNITAAP
-376 TTAAPQNVV
+376 TTAVPQNVV
-385 FDTLDVIRQVS
+385 FNTLDVIRQVS

-500 SSRRNIS
+500 SPRRNIS
-507 MNQLDELSGLM
+507 MNQLDELSGLI

>member
-13 MTVPTSASKKS
+13 MTVQTSASKKS

-38 GNFAVNNSQQ
+38 GNFAVNHSQQ

-58 SASNKTAEY
+58 STSNKTVEY

-74 DRIPKVIG
+74 DRIPKVTG

-96 EEFAKEVQQEVKELL
+96 EEFAKEVQKEVKELL

-134 PANLANLVMNLTGE
+134 PVNLANLVMNLTGE

-157 ADFQELMQDVEVL
+157 ADFQELMQNVEVL

-184 AAEVFT
+184 VAEVFA
-190 QLEQNAAQITDTE
+190 QLEQNAAQI
-203 EIPQQITEEVPRQI
+203 
-217 TDTEEVPQQIKE
+217 
-229 QEPQQ
+229 
-234 ITEEVPRQIADTE
+234 TE

-256 TDAQADVSK
+256 TDTQADVLK
-265 VQQTDDTQITE
+265 VQQTDDVQITE
-276 QKSQVEGLTETDA
+276 QKSQVTGLTETNA
-289 AATESVESDV
+289 AATESVESDGN
-299 SVQNAEEPVV
+299 VQNVEEPVS

-315 SDQTASQQE
+315 NDQTASQQE

-333 SMTTEDESSLLQQND
+333 SMTTEDDASLLQQND

-364 QTIRTDNVTAAP
+364 QTIRTDNITAAP
-376 TTAAPQNVV
+376 TTAVPQNVV
-385 FDTLDVIRQVS
+385 FNTLDVIRQVS

-490 QDEQREQASK
+490 QDEHREQASK
-500 SSRRNIS
+500 SPRRNIS

>member
-13 MTVPTSASKKS
+13 MTVQTSASKKS

-38 GNFAVNNSQQ
+38 GNFAVNHSQQ
-48 NNPVTFQVSD
+48 NNPVTFQVPD
-58 SASNKTAEY
+58 STSNKTVEY

-74 DRIPKVIG
+74 DRIPKVTG
-82 KTDDADMQKVDQAV
+82 KTGDADMQKVDQAV

-134 PANLANLVMNLTGE
+134 PVNLANLVMNLTGE

-157 ADFQELMQDVEVL
+157 ADFQELMQNVEVL

-190 QLEQNAAQITDTE
+190 QLEQNAAQIT
-203 EIPQQITEEVPRQI
+203 
-217 TDTEEVPQQIKE
+217 
-229 QEPQQ
+229 
-234 ITEEVPRQIADTE
+234 E

-256 TDAQADVSK
+256 TDTQADVLK
-265 VQQTDDTQITE
+265 VQQTDDVQITE
-276 QKSQVEGLTETDA
+276 QKSQVTGLTETNA
-289 AATESVESDV
+289 AATESVESDGN
-299 SVQNAEEPVV
+299 VQNVEEPVS
-309 QEVRVE
+309 QEVRME
-315 SDQTASQQE
+315 NDQTASQQE

-333 SMTTEDESSLLQQND
+333 SMTTKDDASLLQQND
-348 TTEKSI
+348 TTEKNI

-364 QTIRTDNVTAAP
+364 QTIRTDNITAAP
-376 TTAAPQNVV
+376 TTAVPQNVV
-385 FDTLDVIRQVS
+385 FNTLDVIRQVS

-500 SSRRNIS
+500 SPRRNIS

>member
-1 MTSANVS
+1 
-8 KVTAG
+8 
-13 MTVPTSASKKS
+13 
-24 GKDEQEAVDFMSML
+24 
-38 GNFAVNNSQQ
+38 
-48 NNPVTFQVSD
+48 
-58 SASNKTAEY
+58 
-67 EKLSTKD
+67 
-74 DRIPKVIG
+74 
-82 KTDDADMQKVDQAV
+82 
-96 EEFAKEVQQEVKELL
+96 
-111 GVDDA
+111 
-116 QLEAAMKE
+116 
-124 LGLTYQDLMD
+124 
-134 PANLANLVMNLTGE
+134 
-148 EDQLGLLMN
+148 MN
-157 ADFQELMQDVEVL
+157 ADFQELMQNVEVL

-190 QLEQNAAQITDTE
+190 QLEQNVA
-203 EIPQQITEEVPRQI
+203 QITEEVP
-217 TDTEEVPQQIKE
+217 QQ
-229 QEPQQ
+229 
-234 ITEEVPRQIADTE
+234 V
-247 EVPQQMQEV
+247 QEV
-256 TDAQADVSK
+256 TDTQAEVLQ
-265 VQQTDDTQITE
+265 VQQTDDVQATE
-276 QKSQVEGLTETDA
+276 QKSQVTGMTDTN
-289 AATESVESDV
+289 AATAEAVESDGN
-299 SVQNAEEPVV
+299 VQNVEEPVS

-315 SDQTASQQE
+315 NDQTASQQE

-333 SMTTEDESSLLQQND
+333 SMTTEDDASLLQQND

-364 QTIRTDNVTAAP
+364 QTIRTDNITAAP
-376 TTAAPQNVV
+376 TTAVPQNVV
-385 FDTLDVIRQVS
+385 FNTLDVIRQVS

-500 SSRRNIS
+500 SPRRNIS

>member
-8 KVTAG
+8 KVTTG
-13 MTVPTSASKKS
+13 MTVQTSASKKS

-38 GNFAVNNSQQ
+38 GNFAVNHSQQ

-58 SASNKTAEY
+58 STSNKTVEY

-74 DRIPKVIG
+74 DRIPKVTG

-134 PANLANLVMNLTGE
+134 PVNLANLVMNLTGE

-157 ADFQELMQDVEVL
+157 ADFQELMQNVEVL

-184 AAEVFT
+184 VAEVFA
-190 QLEQNAAQITDTE
+190 QLEQNAAQI
-203 EIPQQITEEVPRQI
+203 
-217 TDTEEVPQQIKE
+217 
-229 QEPQQ
+229 
-234 ITEEVPRQIADTE
+234 TE

-256 TDAQADVSK
+256 TDTQADVLK
-265 VQQTDDTQITE
+265 VQQTDDVQITE
-276 QKSQVEGLTETDA
+276 QKSQVTGLTETNV
-289 AATESVESDV
+289 AATESVESDGN
-299 SVQNAEEPVV
+299 VQNVEEPVS

-315 SDQTASQQE
+315 NDQTASQQE

-333 SMTTEDESSLLQQND
+333 SMTTEDDASLLQQND

-364 QTIRTDNVTAAP
+364 QTIRTDNITAAP
-376 TTAAPQNVV
+376 TTAVPQNVV
-385 FDTLDVIRQVS
+385 FNTLDVIRQVS

-500 SSRRNIS
+500 SPRRNIS

>member
-74 DRIPKVIG
+74 DRIPKVTG
-82 KTDDADMQKVDQAV
+82 KTGDADMQKVDQAV

-134 PANLANLVMNLTGE
+134 PVNLANLVMNLTGE

-157 ADFQELMQDVEVL
+157 ADFQELMQNVEVL

-184 AAEVFT
+184 AAEVFA
-190 QLEQNAAQITDTE
+190 QLEQNAAQI
-203 EIPQQITEEVPRQI
+203 
-217 TDTEEVPQQIKE
+217 
-229 QEPQQ
+229 
-234 ITEEVPRQIADTE
+234 TE

-256 TDAQADVSK
+256 TDTQADVLK
-265 VQQTDDTQITE
+265 VQQTDDVQITE
-276 QKSQVEGLTETDA
+276 QKSQVTGLTETNA
-289 AATESVESDV
+289 AATESVESDGN
-299 SVQNAEEPVV
+299 VQNVEEPVS

-315 SDQTASQQE
+315 NDQTASQQE

-333 SMTTEDESSLLQQND
+333 SMTTEDDASLLQQND

-364 QTIRTDNVTAAP
+364 QTIRTDNITAAP
-376 TTAAPQNVV
+376 TTAVPHNVV
-385 FDTLDVIRQVS
+385 FNTLDVIRQVS

-500 SSRRNIS
+500 SPRRNIS

>member
-13 MTVPTSASKKS
+13 MTVQTSASKKS

-38 GNFAVNNSQQ
+38 GNFAVNHSQQ

-58 SASNKTAEY
+58 STSYKTVEY

-74 DRIPKVIG
+74 DRIPKVPG

-96 EEFAKEVQQEVKELL
+96 EEFAKEVQKEVKELL

-134 PANLANLVMNLTGE
+134 PVNLANLVMNLTGE

-157 ADFQELMQDVEVL
+157 ADFQELMQNVEVL

-184 AAEVFT
+184 VAEVFA
-190 QLEQNAAQITDTE
+190 QLEQNAAQI
-203 EIPQQITEEVPRQI
+203 
-217 TDTEEVPQQIKE
+217 
-229 QEPQQ
+229 
-234 ITEEVPRQIADTE
+234 TE

-256 TDAQADVSK
+256 TDTQADVLK
-265 VQQTDDTQITE
+265 VQQTDDVQITE
-276 QKSQVEGLTETDA
+276 QKSQVTGLTETNA
-289 AATESVESDV
+289 AATESVESDGN
-299 SVQNAEEPVV
+299 VQNVEEPVS

-315 SDQTASQQE
+315 NDQTASQQE

-333 SMTTEDESSLLQQND
+333 SMTTEDDASLLQQND

-364 QTIRTDNVTAAP
+364 QTIRTDNITAAP
-376 TTAAPQNVV
+376 TTAVPQNVV
-385 FDTLDVIRQVS
+385 FNTLDVIRQVS

-500 SSRRNIS
+500 SPRRNIS

>member
-74 DRIPKVIG
+74 DRIPKVTG

-157 ADFQELMQDVEVL
+157 ADFQELMQNVEVL

-184 AAEVFT
+184 VAEVFA
-190 QLEQNAAQITDTE
+190 QLEQNAAQI
-203 EIPQQITEEVPRQI
+203 
-217 TDTEEVPQQIKE
+217 
-229 QEPQQ
+229 
-234 ITEEVPRQIADTE
+234 TE

-256 TDAQADVSK
+256 TDTQADVLK
-265 VQQTDDTQITE
+265 VQQTDDVQITE
-276 QKSQVEGLTETDA
+276 QKSQVTGLTETNA
-289 AATESVESDV
+289 AATESVESDGN
-299 SVQNAEEPVV
+299 VQNVEEPVS

-315 SDQTASQQE
+315 NDQTASQQE

-333 SMTTEDESSLLQQND
+333 SMTTEDDASLLQQND

-364 QTIRTDNVTAAP
+364 QTIRTDNITAAP
-376 TTAAPQNVV
+376 TTAVPQNVV
-385 FDTLDVIRQVS
+385 FNTLDVIRQVS

-500 SSRRNIS
+500 SPRRNIS